1 MHATL
6 LVTRCPITPI
16 SISSLPTRLS
26 FAATLALSDPSQP
39 PKLRPRS
46 ISTFPR
52 RLFAT
57 PYRIRVD
64 EAHEDTTE
72 FGYKFRHSMD
82 GERAALRLHKREI
95 RIQRPVH
102 RADSERIVDQATI
115 TIYTIPITQLYGQ
128 IILYYGRLF
137 TIMFT

>member
-1 MHATL
+1 
-6 LVTRCPITPI
+6 
-16 SISSLPTRLS
+16 
-26 FAATLALSDPSQP
+26 
-39 PKLRPRS
+39 
-46 ISTFPR
+46 
-52 RLFAT
+52 
-57 PYRIRVD
+57 
-64 EAHEDTTE
+64 
-72 FGYKFRHSMD
+72 MD

-137 TIMFT
+137 TIMFTKTGCGTLKSRTMRFTFLDLINTGWLCDDICHHSGLTTV